1 VRGRNRHPGHPRTPA
16 GTRQRRVGGSAGRA
30 GKHAGAKKHTDERDG
45 KCRNLCLEA
54 RSTRWLRCLRSSRR
68 AHPKAHEDLRHGRFH
83 EMDFMKWI
91 SSNSAVR
98 QDHEGLLWRP
108 SKAGSRITAHKASL
122 GIPRG
127 SRARN
132 PLPIASLSPSFFSRI
147 ASALPL
153 TASFDRLHYLIRDLV
168 LQPLAFGFCFLQQ
181 NLPAV
186 LLSVLR
192 RTSGTKCLS
201 GTVAHFPKDM
211 ALVSDNPG
219 PKSFISEAL

>member
-1 VRGRNRHPGHPRTPA
+1 MRGRNRHPGHPRTPA

-30 GKHAGAKKHTDERDG
+30 GKNAGAKKHTDERDG
-45 KCRNLCLEA
+45 KSRNLCLEA

-153 TASFDRLHYLIRDLV
+153 TARATRARQPRITSIWADNKFLASYGNIRTCDRSPTRRATPRPPRKGCRQAV
-168 LQPLAFGFCFLQQ
+168 FL
-181 NLPAV
+181 
-186 LLSVLR
+186 
-192 RTSGTKCLS
+192 
-201 GTVAHFPKDM
+201 
-211 ALVSDNPG
+211 
-219 PKSFISEAL
+219 